1 MNGVN
6 KLLLLA
12 ALPLLAIA
20 PALSQSGGAA
30 PKGKAGSNAPVD
42 VGADRIEVQ
51 DRANR
56 AILTGNVVATQGNLT
71 MNSARLTVIYNNR
84 PSTPA
89 PAGGAAAPAAS
100 GTQIQRLEAS
110 GGVRLRTPTETARS
124 EFAIY
129 DVPRRLVTMI
139 GAVNLDQGANHVQ
152 GGRLVL
158 DLDTH
163 RAVVDGGAAGSQSR
177 GGRVT
182 GHFTVPPRE
191 GSPGN

>member
-1 MNGVN
+1 MSGV
-6 KLLLLA
+6 KAKFILML
-12 ALPLLAIA
+12 LPLLAVA
-20 PALSQSGGAA
+20 PALSQQAGSA
-30 PKGKAGSNAPVD
+30 PRGKAGSNAPVD

-56 AILTGNVVATQGNLT
+56 AILTGNVVATQGNMT
-71 MNSARLTVIYNNR
+71 MNSARLTVIYANG
-84 PSTPA
+84 PSGA
-89 PAGGAAAPAAS
+89 AGG

-110 GGVRLRTPTETARS
+110 GGVRLHTPTETARS
-124 EFAIY
+124 QFAIY

-139 GAVNLDQGANHVQ
+139 GGVNLDQGANHVQ

-163 RAVVDGGAAGSQSR
+163 RAVVDGGAAGSRSQ

-182 GHFTVPPRE
+182 GHFIVPPRQ
-191 GSPGN
+191 GS

>member
-1 MNGVN
+1 MSGVN

-30 PKGKAGSNAPVD
+30 PKAKAGSNAPVD

-71 MNSARLTVIYNNR
+71 MNSARLTVIYNNH
-84 PSTPA
+84 PAAPA
-89 PAGGAAAPAAS
+89 PAAGAAAS

-110 GGVRLRTPTETARS
+110 GGVRLRTPTETAHS

-182 GHFTVPPRE
+182 GHFTVPPRQ

>member
-1 MNGVN
+1 MSGVN
-6 KLLLLA
+6 RFLLLFM
-12 ALPLLAIA
+12 LPLLAVA
-20 PALSQSGGAA
+20 PALSRQSGAA
-30 PKGKAGSNAPVD
+30 PRAKGGSDAPVD

-56 AILTGNVVATQGNLT
+56 AILTGNVVATQGNMT
-71 MNSARLTVIYNNR
+71 MNSARLNVIYA
-84 PSTPA
+84 SA
-89 PAGGAAAPAAS
+89 AGGTAPGGT

-110 GGVRLRTPTETARS
+110 GGVALRTPTETAHS
-124 EFAIY
+124 QFAIY

-139 GAVNLDQGANHVQ
+139 GGVNLDQGANHVQ

-163 RAVVDGGAAGSQSR
+163 RAVVDGGAAGSQSQ

-182 GHFTVPPRE
+182 GHFTVPPRQ
-191 GSPGN
+191 GS

>member
-1 MNGVN
+1 MSGMKRFIV
-6 KLLLLA
+6 LA
-12 ALPLLAIA
+12 MLPLLAVA
-20 PALSQSGGAA
+20 PALSQQSGAA
-30 PKGKAGSNAPVD
+30 SRAKGGSNAPVD

-56 AILTGNVVATQGNLT
+56 AILTGNVVATQGNMT
-71 MNSARLTVIYNNR
+71 MNSARLNVIYANA
-84 PSTPA
+84 PGGTTP
-89 PAGGAAAPAAS
+89 GGT

-124 EFAIY
+124 QFAIY

-163 RAVVDGGAAGSQSR
+163 HAVVDGGSAGSQSP

-182 GHFTVPPRE
+182 GHFTVPPRQN
-191 GSPGN
+191 SAVPPRPGN

>member
-1 MNGVN
+1 MSGV
-6 KLLLLA
+6 KPKFILA
-12 ALPLLAIA
+12 LLPLLAVA
-20 PALSQSGGAA
+20 PALSQQAGSA
-30 PKGKAGSNAPVD
+30 PRGKAGSNAPVD

-56 AILTGNVVATQGNLT
+56 AILTGNVVATQGNMT
-71 MNSARLTVIYNNR
+71 MNSARLTVIYANAAGA
-84 PSTPA
+84 ST
-89 PAGGAAAPAAS
+89 GSG

-124 EFAIY
+124 QFAIY

-139 GAVNLDQGANHVQ
+139 GGVNLDQGANHVQ

-163 RAVVDGGAAGSQSR
+163 RAVVDGGAAGSQSQ

-182 GHFTVPPRE
+182 GHFTVPPRQ
-191 GSPGN
+191 GS

>member
-1 MNGVN
+1 MSGVTRF
-6 KLLLLA
+6 
-12 ALPLLAIA
+12 LPLGLLMLVAVG
-20 PALSQSGGAA
+20 PAAGQRS
-30 PKGKAGSNAPVD
+30 GSNAPVD

-71 MNSARLTVIYNNR
+71 MNSARLTVVYANH
-84 PSTPA
+84 PSGA
-89 PAGGAAAPAAS
+89 NAGAAPGAAG

-110 GGVRLRTPTETARS
+110 GGVTLRTPTETARS
-124 EFAIY
+124 AFAIY

-182 GHFTVPPRE
+182 GHFTVPARQ

>member
-1 MNGVN
+1 MSGVQRFP
-6 KLLLLA
+6 LLLV
-12 ALPLLAIA
+12 LPLLAVA
-20 PALSQSGGAA
+20 PALGQSGAQPRA
-30 PKGKAGSNAPVD
+30 KTGSNAPVD

-71 MNSARLTVIYNNR
+71 MNSARLTVLYANP
-84 PSTPA
+84 PSGA
-89 PAGGAAAPAAS
+89 NAGAGTGS
-100 GTQIQRLEAS
+100 GSGPQIQRLEAS
-110 GGVRLRTPTETARS
+110 GGVRLHTPTETARS

-139 GAVNLDQGANHVQ
+139 GSVNLDQGANHVQ

-163 RAVVDGGAAGSQSR
+163 HAVVDGGAAGSQSR

-182 GHFTVPPRE
+182 GHFTVPPRQ
-191 GSPGN
+191 GN

>member
-1 MNGVN
+1 MSGV
-6 KLLLLA
+6 KRFLPLA
-12 ALPLLAIA
+12 LLPLLAVA
-20 PALSQSGGAA
+20 PALSQSGTQA
-30 PKGKAGSNAPVD
+30 KGGSNAPVD
-42 VGADRIEVQ
+42 VAADRIEVQ

-56 AILTGNVVATQGNLT
+56 AILTGNVEARQGNMT
-71 MNSARLTVIYNNR
+71 MNSARLTVIYAN
-84 PSTPA
+84 SG
-89 PAGGAAAPAAS
+89 AGGA

-124 EFAIY
+124 QFAIY

-139 GAVNLDQGANHVQ
+139 GSVNLDQGSNHVQ

-163 RAVVDGGAAGSQSR
+163 RAVVDGGAAGSQSQ

-182 GHFTVPPRE
+182 GHFTVPPRQ
-191 GSPGN
+191 GN